1 MKSGDDSI
9 KWKGNGKQ
17 HTNEEREK
25 NKAVINI
32 SQSHAYIH
40 VFKCKHFKHFALQKR
55 EGHEE
60 KQGKVCS
67 LYIERNTDK
76 EGDSMRMRE
85 G

>member
-1 MKSGDDSI
+1 MQTFQTFCFAKAP
-9 KWKGNGKQ
+9 
-17 HTNEEREK
+17 RE
-25 NKAVINI
+25 
-32 SQSHAYIH
+32 
-40 VFKCKHFKHFALQKR
+40 R
-55 EGHEE
+55 EGHEG